1 MPSHFTRDSGFPA
14 AITASLHTPCH
25 DHLTKKSIA
34 AKRHDLMKMLG
45 EILLWTGQ
53 IALLI
58 WGIFYVF
65 KRRIEVSVFCP
76 FCHALQKITY
86 CLKDQMAVGETY
98 NMEMLCA
105 NCGKKSQLKKTNIAA
120 IGSDPQ
126 YRAEKE

>member
-1 MPSHFTRDSGFPA
+1 
-14 AITASLHTPCH
+14 
-25 DHLTKKSIA
+25 
-34 AKRHDLMKMLG
+34 MLG
-45 EILLWTGQ
+45 EMLLWTGQ

-65 KRRIEVSVFCP
+65 KRRVQVCVVCP
-76 FCHALQKITY
+76 FCHAEEKITY

-98 NMEMLCA
+98 NTEMLCA
-105 NCGKKSQLKKTNIAA
+105 NCGKKSQLKKTGIGA